1 MAWNGLNL
9 NLAPKKYRWYV
20 DDTHARFKSKEQ
32 SHKLENI
39 SNKQNKQTQ
48 FTTEDEK
55 EEKMFRLSWPKI
67 KNSKG
72 RYEFDVYRK
81 QVLMNIQIKPHS
93 CIPSST
99 FTSIFKAFLAK
110 ATKIC
115 SEKCLRVEIE
125 YLADM
130 FCENGYNR
138 KMKTN

>member
-1 MAWNGLNL
+1 MLMTLMHDSNL
-9 NLAPKKYRWYV
+9 KNSLTNLKRFWINRTSKSNLQQKMKKKKKCL
-20 DDTHARFKSKEQ
+20 DFLD
-32 SHKLENI
+32 I
-39 SNKQNKQTQ
+39 
-48 FTTEDEK
+48 
-55 EEKMFRLSWPKI
+55 KI

-81 QVLMNIQIKPHS
+81 QVLMNVQIKPHS
-93 CIPSST
+93 CIPSSK

-115 SEKCLRVEIE
+115 SEKCLRAEIE